1 MRLYWLTTLML
12 LAAIDGWAAA
22 PLTIDEAIREALAN
36 SPQILEGA
44 AYRQAADFARQAARA
59 DFFPRLSAAYA
70 YQNLAES
77 PYVNIAGNRVV
88 TNSREQHH
96 WEVTVSQPIFAG
108 FAISARH
115 RLARLGLASRELM
128 LQQTRQGVILQV
140 KQSCFDL
147 LMAEKQM
154 VVAKSRTA
162 ALAAHET
169 DVRQF
174 YANGLV
180 PLNELLKAQVAH
192 GDAVLQQHR
201 AEAVVHHARSA
212 LCLQLGR
219 DYDATLSI
227 AESYPA
233 IGALPVLKAQ
243 IDEAL
248 TDRPEIALLDRAI
261 ESKASEQRVVN
272 SGHYPQVDLV
282 GRYQQDGD
290 DPGAQNNDYANQ
302 YNASIGVQARWTLF
316 TFGKTRARSAR
327 AAAEQRAL
335 QQALEKMRDDIRLQ
349 VVQARLDLE
358 VAAGNIDTAE
368 TARSQAREHWRITDR
383 LYRQQLTTSTE
394 VLDAR
399 AYLDRA
405 ESAFHEAHYGYGS
418 ALARLDWAI
427 GKAN

>member
-1 MRLYWLTTLML
+1 M
-12 LAAIDGWAAA
+12 
-22 PLTIDEAIREALAN
+22 
-36 SPQILEGA
+36 
-44 AYRQAADFARQAARA
+44 
-59 DFFPRLSAAYA
+59 
-70 YQNLAES
+70 
-77 PYVNIAGNRVV
+77 
-88 TNSREQHH
+88 
-96 WEVTVSQPIFAG
+96 SQPIFAG

-115 RLARLGLASRELM
+115 RLAQLGLASRELT
-128 LQQTRQGVILQV
+128 LEQIRQGVILQV
-140 KQSCFDL
+140 KQSCYDL
-147 LMAEKQM
+147 LMAGKQM
-154 VVAKSRTA
+154 AVAKSRTA
-162 ALAAHET
+162 ALAAHES
-169 DVRQF
+169 DVHEF

-219 DYDATLSI
+219 DYDATLAI
-227 AESYPA
+227 AEAYPA
-233 IGALPVLKAQ
+233 ITVLPDLKAQ
-243 IDEAL
+243 VDQAL
-248 TDRPEIALLDRAI
+248 TDRPEIALLERSI
-261 ESKASEQRVVN
+261 ESKASEQRVAN
-272 SGHYPQVDLV
+272 SDHYPQIELI

-290 DPGAQNNDYANQ
+290 DPGAQNNGYANQ
-302 YNASIGVQARWTLF
+302 HNASLGVQARWTLF

-335 QQALEKMRDDIRLQ
+335 RQALEKMRDDIRLQ

-368 TARSQAREHWRITDR
+368 TALNQAREHWRITDR

-399 AYLDRA
+399 SYLDRA

-418 ALARLDWAI
+418 ALARLEWAI
-427 GKAN
+427 GRVN